1 MSGRGGG
8 GERVGEGAEEGEGG
22 GEVGGKVVEEGG
34 VRGCV
39 CVDRNG
45 GVGGHV
51 LGEFVAGRAG

>member
-1 MSGRGGG
+1 VSGRGGG

-22 GEVGGKVVEEGG
+22 GEVGGEVVEEGG
-34 VRGCV
+34 VGGGV
-39 CVDRNG
+39 GVDRNR